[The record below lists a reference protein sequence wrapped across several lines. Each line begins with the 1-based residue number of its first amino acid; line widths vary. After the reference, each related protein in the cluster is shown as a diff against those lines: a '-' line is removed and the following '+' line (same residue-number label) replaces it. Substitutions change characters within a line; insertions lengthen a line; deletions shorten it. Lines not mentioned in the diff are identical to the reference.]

1 MDESRGIHRFHTKVL
16 KTIPATGFS
25 TGMIHPDT
33 GEILD
38 TVSNLSLLTLFSHT
52 KEFSTIIHTLIKK
65 KNKFKSSSA
74 PSAI

>member
-16 KTIPATGFS
+16 KTILATGFS

-33 GEILD
+33 SEILD